1 MSQIYTDAI
10 LRHSKSPQN
19 FVGQVGMREP
29 GWFTVAGKFPSCS
42 ENMILYIRYTGET
55 IDDVK
60 WTGSG
65 STILIA
71 SASIS
76 SQHIIGKSFSD
87 AFAWADQV
95 FSSFSRI
102 TEFDPEQL
110 GEMALLASVKDYP
123 RRVKSAILPAH
134 TIKLAISKMRAQHA
148 R

>member
-10 LRHSKSPQN
+10 LRHSKTPQN

-42 ENMILYIRYTGET
+42 ENIILYIRYTGEI

-76 SQHIIGKSFSD
+76 SQHVIGKSFSD
-87 AFAWADQV
+87 AFVWADKV
-95 FSSFSRI
+95 FTGFS
-102 TEFDPEQL
+102 TKTLELDQL
-110 GEMALLASVKDYP
+110 GDIALLEPVKDYP

-134 TIKLAISKMRAQHA
+134 TIKLAISKIRAQHA